1 MNPCSY
7 CGRSR
12 RKEASRPRC
21 ACVPVEVWHEPEMIT
36 AVQQLDIVTVVRILR
51 AHPRT
56 RNLSQTAPARLTGK
70 SQATISEWE
79 SGKQKNPKTQQVADV
94 LEALGAPGYRWGSS
108 WVLPEEVAAEA
119 VATPEVWEEAQAVVI
134 TVPVPVQIR
143 TADNFAEGPQPV
155 ATLVADTDGLLLVV
169 GNCTT
174 WAAEGRDGRHTIR
187 IALA

>member
-1 MNPCSY
+1 
-7 CGRSR
+7 
-12 RKEASRPRC
+12 
-21 ACVPVEVWHEPEMIT
+21 MIT
-36 AVQQLDIVTVVRILR
+36 AVQQLDIVTVVRVLR

-56 RNLSQTAPARLTGK
+56 RNLSQTALARLTGK

-94 LEALGAPGYRWGSS
+94 LEALGAPGCRWGSS

-143 TADNFAEGPQPV
+143 TADNPADTPQPV
-155 ATLVADTDGLLLVV
+155 ATLVSDTDGLLLVV
-169 GNCTT
+169 GRCTT
-174 WAAEGRDGRHTIR
+174 WTAEGRDGCNTIR
-187 IALA
+187 ITLP